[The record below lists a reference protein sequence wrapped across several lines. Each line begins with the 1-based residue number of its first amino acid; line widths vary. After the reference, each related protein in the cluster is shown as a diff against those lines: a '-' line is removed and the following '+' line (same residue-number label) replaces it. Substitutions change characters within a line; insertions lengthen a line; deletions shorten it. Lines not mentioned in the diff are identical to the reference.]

1 MIISTNSLPFT
12 HSLQYHTQPISLH
25 EQRINKKQ
33 IQFVPLNFKLSGM
46 LKALLV
52 DDELNNLTSLEFLLL
67 NDCEGIDVAC
77 KAQNAGTARDW
88 LKHHHADVIF
98 LDINMPGEDGFQFL
112 NSLNSQNFKI
122 IFVTAY
128 NEYALQAIKASAVD
142 YILKPVNIDELQK
155 AVEKVKR
162 SLKNP
167 VALEQNQIL
176 LQHLL
181 ETVKLKSPPL
191 KIALPQLGGIS
202 FIEVDEMVSLQADSN
217 YTIIHMKDMQKLV
230 ISKTLKDF
238 EELLDENQ
246 FARIHKSYIVN
257 LRYIN
262 EYSTIDGGIVK
273 MSDGNQWSIS
283 RRQLDMFLGKMK
295 MASLMFGKNKQ
306 V

>member
-1 MIISTNSLPFT
+1 
-12 HSLQYHTQPISLH
+12 
-25 EQRINKKQ
+25 
-33 IQFVPLNFKLSGM
+33 M

-52 DDELNNLTSLEFLLL
+52 DDEVNNQTSLEFLLHH
-67 NDCEGIDVAC
+67 DCEGIEVAG
-77 KAQNAGTARDW
+77 KAQNASQARDW
-88 LKHHHADVIF
+88 LQFHHADVIF
-98 LDINMPGEDGFQFL
+98 LDINMPVEDGFQFL
-112 NSLNSQNFKI
+112 KSLSFQNFKVV
-122 IFVTAY
+122 FVTAH

-162 SLKNP
+162 SLNNP
-167 VALEQNQIL
+167 AAAEQNQAL

-181 ETVKLKSPPL
+181 ATVNKKMPPQ
-191 KIALPQLGGIS
+191 KIALPQLGSIS
-202 FIEVDEMVSLQADSN
+202 FIEVDDMVSLQADSN

-238 EELLDENQ
+238 EELLDANQ

-257 LRYIN
+257 LRYIK

-283 RRQLDMFLGKMK
+283 RRQLDIFLDKMK
-295 MASLMFGKNKQ
+295 MASLMFGKNK
-306 V
+306 